1 MVPITASDPA
11 LSNVKCGLTLPVARR
26 QLPGGLTLLTVL
38 SGSYRHTVKP
48 MEDNGS
54 GGHIVVAPDKFKG
67 SATAADV
74 AAALAAGLREVTS
87 RRIVEF
93 PIADGGE
100 GTVDMMIGRGFT
112 PVHCTVPGPLQRPV
126 TATYALHGS
135 TAVIEAAA
143 ANGLALLGP
152 GGPTSTTARTA
163 CTLGVGALLRD
174 ALDRGARRIV
184 LGVGGSATTD
194 GGAGLLVGLGARLLD
209 VHGDPLYP
217 SGDDLAHAHAV
228 DLDRLDPRLR
238 GADLVV
244 ACDVDNP
251 LTGPSGAA
259 SVYGPQK
266 GADPAT
272 ARALDAAL
280 GRWADIV
287 ARHTGR
293 DLRDHPG
300 VGAAGGL
307 AFALAAVLG
316 ARLTSGIDL
325 LLAVGGF
332 AEVVEG
338 AALVLVGEGSLD
350 GQSLRGKGPIGV
362 ARAARAHG
370 VPVLAVAGRCTVGA
384 SEVQAAGLD
393 GVYTLAA
400 LEPDETSS
408 MRNART
414 LLRRIGAAIASDR
427 LAPAAHHG

>member
-1 MVPITASDPA
+1 M
-11 LSNVKCGLTLPVARR
+11 
-26 QLPGGLTLLTVL
+26 Q
-38 SGSYRHTVKP
+38 
-48 MEDNGS
+48 DNDF
-54 GGHIVVAPDKFKG
+54 GGHVVVAPDKFKG
-67 SATAADV
+67 SATAAE
-74 AAALAAGLREVTS
+74 ACAALAAGLRQGS
-87 RRIVEF
+87 RRRIVEF

-100 GTVDMMIGRGFT
+100 GTVDMMIGRGFS
-112 PVHCTVPGPLQRPV
+112 PVRCTVPGPLQRPV
-126 TATYALHGS
+126 TATYALRGG

-143 ANGLALLGP
+143 ANGLALLGA
-152 GGPTSTTARTA
+152 GGPTPTTARTA

-217 SGDDLAHAHAV
+217 SADDLAHAHTV

-238 GADLVV
+238 GVDLVV

-259 SVYGPQK
+259 FVYGPQK

-272 ARALDAAL
+272 TRILDAAL
-280 GRWADIV
+280 SRWADII
-287 ARHTGR
+287 ARHTAR
-293 DLRDHPG
+293 DLREHPG

-307 AFALAAVLG
+307 AFAMAAVLG

-325 LLAVGGF
+325 LLDVGGF
-332 AEVVEG
+332 PEVVEG

-350 GQSLRGKGPIGV
+350 GQSLHGKGPIGV
-362 ARAARAHG
+362 ARAARAQG
-370 VPVLAVAGRCTVGA
+370 IPVLAVAGRCTVGA
-384 SEVQAAGLD
+384 AEAQAAGLE

-408 MRNART
+408 MLNARA
-414 LLRRIGAAIASDR
+414 LLHRIGATIASDR
-427 LAPAAHHG
+427 LAPAPRHG